1 MEMQRSQQDV
11 VMTAQISSSNLEQQI
26 QNLRQRLRP
35 GQLEMADWQ
44 GGPLAVS
51 AVPGAGKSYG
61 MAAAAAI
68 ALARTP
74 RQPAQQLILVTF
86 TRAAATHLRQMVRAF
101 LKELGLPQTGFMVQ
115 TLHSLALNIAARHPD
130 QLRFDL
136 ANATL
141 ISPNQQHHLLRDC
154 VEAWVESA
162 PVFYQQLLEQGAWH
176 GVEGDRLRRQ
186 VALRVDILPDLA
198 QTAIHEAKS
207 SGLTPA
213 DLMALAPTLPEEL
226 PILAIAAGLYQQYD
240 RLLHR
245 SGYIDYDDMILG
257 ALQILEQPV
266 LLDFWQQQIVAIF
279 EDEAQ
284 DSSPLQSRL
293 LEKLAGHS
301 GPENGPNLIRVGD
314 ANQAINSTF
323 TPADPLFFRQFCQR
337 HAPQRLA
344 TMDQSARSCPAVIA
358 VANFLVTWAN
368 GCGLAGNEQP
378 FDPQTILPVA
388 TLAAAA
394 DRPQNPDPLGAGVE
408 LYFPRDVYRTLEAIA
423 QRVVALLRDDP
434 TLRIALLVREN
445 RQAEF
450 VAAVLAD
457 PTPFGLNI
465 QLTDADIPVYNVGD
479 RGGQSQ
485 VPAEMLTL
493 LQFLGRPHSRTY
505 FTLALKTLAERGLI
519 PELDWSQ
526 LPDEPEQLLYP
537 SIPDDLELP
546 APQTLAIV
554 RERCHLLLQARWEL
568 PLYQLISF
576 LALELNYSPAELA
589 TADKLASRISRQMSD
604 RLNLTDAITI
614 LQDIVSNERFDP
626 VDIEADESQFTRPH
640 QLTLI
645 TMHKAK
651 GLDWDVV
658 FLPFLHEN
666 VMPGSLRVPLPA
678 QFLGDFT
685 LADVARTQIRA
696 SLHHKTLPSA
706 AAAWQQAQDQKIAE
720 ELRLLYVAMTRAKR
734 LLWLS
739 AAQRAPFSWGG
750 FRWQTPQPLDRQTPC
765 PVIPAL
771 RRTFPQIV
779 RSLAQNLDQSELDQ
793 SETEAALKT
802 HGQ

>member
-1 MEMQRSQQDV
+1 
-11 VMTAQISSSNLEQQI
+11 MTAQISPSNLEQQI

-44 GGPLAVS
+44 SGPLAVS

-74 RQPAQQLILVTF
+74 RQPTQQLILVTF
-86 TRAAATHLRQMVRAF
+86 TRSAATHLRQLVRVF

-115 TLHSLALNIAARHPD
+115 TLHSLALNIAARHPE

-141 ISPNQQHHLLRDC
+141 ISPSQRHHLLRDC
-154 VEAWVESA
+154 VEAWVASA
-162 PVFYQQLLEQGAWH
+162 PVFYQQLLEQGDWN

-186 VALRVDILPDLA
+186 VALRVDILPALA
-198 QTAIHEAKS
+198 QIAIHEAKS
-207 SGLTPA
+207 SGLTPEA
-213 DLMALAPTLPEEL
+213 LMALVPTSPDEL

-257 ALQILEQPV
+257 ALQILKQPA
-266 LLDFWQQQIVAIF
+266 LLDFWQQQIMAVF

-293 LEKLAGHS
+293 VEQLATHG
-301 GPENGPNLIRVGD
+301 EQANGPNLIRVGD

-344 TMDQSARSCPAVIA
+344 TMNQSARSCPLVIA

-368 GCGLAGNEQP
+368 DCGRSGHVQP
-378 FDPQTILPVA
+378 FDPQTILPVPLLSPD
-388 TLAAAA
+388 TES
-394 DRPQNPDPLGAGVE
+394 PQNPTPLGAGVE

-423 QRVVALLRDDP
+423 QRVVVLLQADP

-465 QLTDADIPVYNVGD
+465 QLADANIPVYNVGD

-493 LQFLGRPHSRTY
+493 LQFLGRPHSHTF
-505 FTLALKTLAERGLI
+505 FTRALQTLAERGLI
-519 PELDWSQ
+519 PALDWSQ
-526 LPDEPEQLLYP
+526 LPDEPEQILYP
-537 SIPDDLELP
+537 NIPTEFEPQAQNLEL
-546 APQTLAIV
+546 I

-576 LALELNYSPAELA
+576 LALELDYSASELA

-626 VDIEADESQFTRPH
+626 VDVEADESQLTRPH

-666 VMPGSLRVPLPA
+666 VMPGALRVPLTA

-696 SLHHKTLPSA
+696 GLHHQAVPRA

-750 FRWQTPQPLDRQTPC
+750 FQWQQPQPLDRQAPC

-771 RRTFPQIV
+771 RRAFPQIV
-779 RSLAQNLDQSELDQ
+779 RSVSQNLDQG
-793 SETEAALKT
+793 KT
-802 HGQ
+802 DTASNTHKTYGQ